1 MTRILR
7 RKEATVKN
15 KLTWER
21 IIDSMYLLVLLICPI
36 IVIAGAYI
44 SETVGR
50 SMLFIYIGVLY
61 GVEIILFA
69 MLAQSTWKILQ
80 NPKKFITEVRG
91 LYVDIM
97 AWFDTIPDRI
107 IQAVKEDKRVR
118 KNERRN
124 SKRDAA
130 PV

>member
-1 MTRILR
+1 VR
-7 RKEATVKN
+7 RGNDITVKN

-36 IVIAGAYI
+36 IVIAGACI

-50 SMLFIYIGVLY
+50 SMLFIYLGVLY

-80 NPKKFITEVRG
+80 NPKKFMTEVKG

-97 AWFDTIPDRI
+97 AWFDTIPE
-107 IQAVKEDKRVR
+107 KKTKR
-118 KNERRN
+118 RRN
-124 SKRDAA
+124 NEKREL
-130 PV
+130 